1 MNRKDTLKSN
11 IMEAVHE
18 TASDFHR
25 LGFID
30 KPKMHEFDILCL
42 APSQA
47 KSSYLAHN
55 IKK

>member
-1 MNRKDTLKSN
+1 MDRKDTLKSN

-47 KSSYLAHN
+47 KSSYRAHN